1 MPPSRSRITIIIA
14 HVFGKSVKLSAFIQ
28 PEKKRDESS
37 RFSSEHTAEAHIG
50 IGDHVY
56 GTDTDTIG
64 RIQGI
69 DDLII
74 ADIDTGMTIPD
85 DDIARL
91 RCRQRNT
98 RADPGLGVA
107 GTGKGNTEVGKHI
120 LDKTG
125 AVKAGRGCAA
135 PDIRTAD
142 KCLGIGN

>member
-1 MPPSRSRITIIIA
+1 MYLSSCQLSSRQI
-14 HVFGKSVKLSAFIQ
+14 
-28 PEKKRDESS
+28 KKRDDSS
-37 RFSSEHTAEAHIG
+37 RFSLEHTAEAHIG

-69 DDLII
+69 DNLVVAEVD
-74 ADIDTGMTIPD
+74 AGMAIPD

-98 RADPGLGVA
+98 CTDPGLGVA
-107 GTGKGNTEVGKHI
+107 GTGQGNTEVGKDI

-125 AVKAGRGCAA
+125 AVKAGRGCTA

-142 KCLGIGN
+142 KCLRLGNQSSAGSRCDSC